1 MVGLVLKD
9 IACMSSLFIT
19 TKHIQICLKFG
30 INPLLCFFVNFRE
43 IGNGSW
49 DSWTM
54 PLLDQVVMLHVGR
67 MKLV

>member
-30 INPLLCFFVNFRE
+30 INPLLCVLCKFQGDWE
-43 IGNGSW
+43 WLMGLM
-49 DSWTM
+49 DHA
-54 PLLDQVVMLHVGR
+54 PP
-67 MKLV
+67 